1 LYTICCIAL
10 KYKWKLNVCG
20 IAAQN
25 KGKSMAINKNALIR
39 YKVLDKCFR
48 NPGKRY
54 FINDLIAECESVLL
68 EIDPE
73 SNGISRRQIFE
84 DIAFMESK
92 EGWSIEL
99 DKLRDGK
106 KVYYRYTDIAFS
118 INNMPLNEV
127 EINQLKA
134 TVDILSQ
141 FKGMPQFEWVNEL
154 VPKLQQGIA
163 TDEVSATIMEF
174 DNNQYLKGIDHLGP
188 LHNAIYYK
196 KVLTIS
202 YQPFENEVPFDVVI
216 HPYFLKQYNNRW
228 FLFGYNPDKDKYDWN
243 LAIDR
248 IVSLNETKGHYIKN
262 TVIDWQEYFED
273 IIGVTKPDGVI
284 PDEVILQFNG
294 RTGKYMETKPLHGSQ
309 KSKWIDE
316 HTLEISLHV
325 IINYELERLLLSYA
339 DSVLILKPKKL
350 ATSIQERLREALNH
364 YNFE

>member
-1 LYTICCIAL
+1 
-10 KYKWKLNVCG
+10 
-20 IAAQN
+20 
-25 KGKSMAINKNALIR
+25 MATNKNALIR
-39 YKVLDKCFR
+39 YKVLDNCFR
-48 NPGKRY
+48 NPGRRY
-54 FINDLIAECESVLL
+54 FIDDLIAECESVLL

-106 KVYYRYTDIAFS
+106 KVYYRYADMTFS

-134 TVDILSQ
+134 AVDILSQ

-154 VPKLQQGIA
+154 VPKLQQGIS
-163 TDEVSATIMEF
+163 TDEASATIMEF
-174 DNNQYLKGIDHLGP
+174 DSNQYLKGIEHLGP
-188 LHNAIYYK
+188 LHNAIHYK

-202 YQPFENEVPFDVVI
+202 YQPFENDAPFDVVI

-228 FLFGYNPDKDKYDWN
+228 FLFGYNPEKEKYDWN

-248 IVSLNETKGHYIKN
+248 IISIKETKGKYQKN
-262 TVIDWQEYFED
+262 NKIDWLEYFED
-273 IIGVTKPDGVI
+273 IIGVTKPVDSEPEKV
-284 PDEVILQFNG
+284 VLHFKG

-309 KSKWIDE
+309 KTKWIDND
-316 HTLEISLHV
+316 TLEVTLD
-325 IINYELERLLLSYA
+325 IILNYELERLILSYA
-339 DSVLILKPKKL
+339 DSVAVIQPSSL
-350 ATSIQERLREALNH
+350 ATAIKNRLKDALAR
-364 YNFE
+364 YE